1 MLNLSA
7 QPVISRAATIFYLED
22 LNSDKIVVMFMYD
35 SWQASV
41 HIILLAE
48 HFIKLV
54 LECFTDYRNKKLT
67 KVDGVEIDTIEI

>member
-1 MLNLSA
+1 
-7 QPVISRAATIFYLED
+7 
-22 LNSDKIVVMFMYD
+22 MYD
-35 SWQASV
+35 SWQACV

-67 KVDGVEIDTIEI
+67 KIDGVEIDTIEIWDVVEVQISKVMYRKAPFMN